1 MKHQWT
7 QWLRVSEDTLEDVNF
22 LKKNNEK
29 LPIGSF
35 FVYICRTI
43 NTNTTMK
50 NLKLKLTSAM
60 FAIVLS
66 LLLMVTATSLP
77 VFVLSVGL
85 ILLQTVLW
93 GKLMKEIK
101 E

>member
-22 LKKNNEK
+22 KKNNEK

-60 FAIVLS
+60 FALVLS
-66 LLLMVTATSLP
+66 VLLMVTSTSLP
-77 VFVLSVGL
+77 VFVLSVSL
-85 ILLQTVLW
+85 IVVQTLLW
-93 GKLMKEIK
+93 GRLMKEVK
-101 E
+101 G

>member
-1 MKHQWT
+1 MKNSQSG
-7 QWLRVSEDTLEDVNF
+7 V
-22 LKKNNEK
+22 
-29 LPIGSF
+29 F
-35 FVYICRTI
+35 FAYICRTI

-60 FAIVLS
+60 FALVLS
-66 LLLMVTATSLP
+66 VVLMVTSPSLP

-93 GKLMKEIK
+93 GTLMKEIK

>member
-1 MKHQWT
+1 MKD
-7 QWLRVSEDTLEDVNF
+7 QWLKVSEDTLEDVNF

-60 FAIVLS
+60 FALVLS
-66 LLLMVTATSLP
+66 VLLLVTSSSLP
-77 VFVLSVGL
+77 VLVLSVGL

>member
-1 MKHQWT
+1 MKNQET

-22 LKKNNEK
+22 KKNNEK

-43 NTNTTMK
+43 NTNITMK

-60 FAIVLS
+60 FALVLS
-66 LLLMVTATSLP
+66 VVLMVNSPSLP
-77 VFVLSVGL
+77 VFVLSIGL

>member
-1 MKHQWT
+1 
-7 QWLRVSEDTLEDVNF
+7 
-22 LKKNNEK
+22 
-29 LPIGSF
+29 
-35 FVYICRTI
+35 
-43 NTNTTMK
+43 MK

-60 FAIVLS
+60 FALVLS
-66 LLLMVTATSLP
+66 VVLMINSPSLS

-85 ILLQTVLW
+85 ILLQTALW

>member
-1 MKHQWT
+1 MKNQWN

-60 FAIVLS
+60 FALVLS
-66 LLLMVTATSLP
+66 VLLMVTSTSLP
-77 VFVLSVGL
+77 VFVLSVSL
-85 ILLQTVLW
+85 IVVQTLLW

>member
-1 MKHQWT
+1 MKD
-7 QWLRVSEDTLEDVNF
+7 QWLKALEDILEDVN
-22 LKKNNEK
+22 LKKYNEK

-60 FAIVLS
+60 FALVLS
-66 LLLMVTATSLP
+66 VLLLVTSSSLP
-77 VFVLSVGL
+77 VLVLSVSL
-85 ILLQTVLW
+85 IMVQTLLW

>member
-60 FAIVLS
+60 FALVLS
-66 LLLMVTATSLP
+66 VLLMVTSKSLP
-77 VFVLSVGL
+77 VFVLSVGF

>member
-1 MKHQWT
+1 MKD
-7 QWLRVSEDTLEDVNF
+7 QWLKVSEDTLEDVNF

-50 NLKLKLTSAM
+50 NLKLKLTAAM
-60 FAIVLS
+60 MALVLS
-66 LLLMVTATSLP
+66 VLLMVTSTSLP
-77 VFVLSVGL
+77 VFILSVSL
-85 ILLQTVLW
+85 IVVQTLLW
-93 GKLMKEIK
+93 GRLMKEVK
-101 E
+101 G

>member
-1 MKHQWT
+1 MK
-7 QWLRVSEDTLEDVNF
+7 LSEDILEDVNF
-22 LKKNNEK
+22 LKNNEK

-60 FAIVLS
+60 FALVLS
-66 LLLMVTATSLP
+66 VLLMVTSTSLP
-77 VFVLSVGL
+77 VFVLSVSL
-85 ILLQTVLW
+85 IVVQTLLW
-93 GKLMKEIK
+93 GRLMKEVK
-101 E
+101 G

>member
-60 FAIVLS
+60 FALVLS
-66 LLLMVTATSLP
+66 VLLMVTATSLP

>member
-1 MKHQWT
+1 MKNQWT

-22 LKKNNEK
+22 KKNNEK

-60 FAIVLS
+60 FALVLS
-66 LLLMVTATSLP
+66 VLLMVTSTSLP
-77 VFVLSVGL
+77 VFVLSVGF

>member
-1 MKHQWT
+1 MKD

-35 FVYICRTI
+35 FAYICRTI

-60 FAIVLS
+60 FALVLS
-66 LLLMVTATSLP
+66 VVLMINSPSLP
-77 VFVLSVGL
+77 VLVLSVGL
-85 ILLQTVLW
+85 ILLQTALW

>member
-1 MKHQWT
+1 
-7 QWLRVSEDTLEDVNF
+7 
-22 LKKNNEK
+22 
-29 LPIGSF
+29 
-35 FVYICRTI
+35 
-43 NTNTTMK
+43 MK

-60 FAIVLS
+60 FALVLS
-66 LLLMVTATSLP
+66 VLLMVTSKSLP
-77 VFVLSVGL
+77 VFVLSFGF

>member
-22 LKKNNEK
+22 KKNNEK

-60 FAIVLS
+60 FALVLS
-66 LLLMVTATSLP
+66 VLLMVTSSSLP
-77 VFVLSVGL
+77 VFVLSVGF

>member
-1 MKHQWT
+1 MNQET

-60 FAIVLS
+60 FALVLS
-66 LLLMVTATSLP
+66 VVLMVTSPSLP

-85 ILLQTVLW
+85 IVLQTALW

>member
-1 MKHQWT
+1 MKD
-7 QWLRVSEDTLEDVNF
+7 QWLKVSEDTLEDVNF

-43 NTNTTMK
+43 KTNTTMK

-60 FAIVLS
+60 FALVLS
-66 LLLMVTATSLP
+66 VLLLVTATSLP
-77 VFVLSVGL
+77 VFVLSVGF

>member
-60 FAIVLS
+60 FALVLS
-66 LLLMVTATSLP
+66 VVLMVTSPSLP

>member
-1 MKHQWT
+1 MKD
-7 QWLRVSEDTLEDVNF
+7 QWLKVSEDTLEDVNF

-29 LPIGSF
+29 LPIGGF

-60 FAIVLS
+60 FALVLS
-66 LLLMVTATSLP
+66 VLLLVTSSSLP
-77 VFVLSVGL
+77 VLVLSVSL
-85 ILLQTVLW
+85 IMIQTVLW

>member
-1 MKHQWT
+1 MKDR
-7 QWLRVSEDTLEDVNF
+7 WLKVSEDTLEDVNF

-50 NLKLKLTSAM
+50 NLKLKLTAAM
-60 FAIVLS
+60 MALVLS
-66 LLLMVTATSLP
+66 VLLMVTSTSLP
-77 VFVLSVGL
+77 VFVLSVSL
-85 ILLQTVLW
+85 IVVQTLLW
-93 GKLMKEIK
+93 GRLMKEVK
-101 E
+101 G